1 MTPRNEVCASGLPA
15 PLWLFSSQWRKCPV
29 GVRLAGS
36 QRATINADSPE
47 ELPRLIALAEPGT
60 NPGNDTSNVGNLPER
75 DVQEEP

>member
-1 MTPRNEVCASGLPA
+1 MGSPGSLSGRPRLA
-15 PLWLFSSQWRKCPV
+15 W
-29 GVRLAGS
+29 VRPAGS

-60 NPGNDTSNVGNLPER
+60 NPVNDTSNAGNLPER